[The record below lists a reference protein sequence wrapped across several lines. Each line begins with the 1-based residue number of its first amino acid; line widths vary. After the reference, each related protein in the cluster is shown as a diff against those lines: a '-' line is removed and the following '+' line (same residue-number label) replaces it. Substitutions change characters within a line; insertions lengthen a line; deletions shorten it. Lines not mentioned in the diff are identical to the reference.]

1 MRVIYFNHLD
11 DTQGVLSCQDTHIIC
26 VPRFCARFGWQQARY
41 DEACVVKTCVSWAE
55 GNTDEGTS
63 RDIKHVGWIA
73 GFERQV
79 NQAKQAR
86 KESVPAF
93 ARDDD
98 TRA

>member
-1 MRVIYFNHLD
+1 MAANLRKDSTFLRSV
-11 DTQGVLSCQDTHIIC
+11 TS
-26 VPRFCARFGWQQARY
+26 QQNTTWHVGGSRHGRH
-41 DEACVVKTCVSWAE
+41 DGACVVVTCVSRAE
-55 GNTDEGTS
+55 GDTDEG

-73 GFERQV
+73 GFVRQV
-79 NQAKQAR
+79 NQATQAR